1 MVKGLALFAEH
12 FRDHRDR
19 YVLIGGAAC
28 DLALEAAGVGFRAT
42 KDLDI
47 VLCVEASDTAFAAAF
62 WAFVDLGGYEVQEGS
77 TGDRRL
83 YRFRRPTD
91 AAYPVMLEL
100 FSARPEALEPRD
112 GAILTPIP
120 FDGEVASLSAILLDE
135 SYAAWI
141 RAGRTEVEGVSILTA
156 THLIPL
162 KARAWIDLTARV
174 LAGQRVDSADIRK
187 HRNDVFRLVAVIE
200 PGVQLDAPKT
210 IRDDMDTFLKE
221 VSDEAVDLKAM
232 GLGTMLMGEAVEMLR
247 GVYRTA

>member
-1 MVKGLALFAEH
+1 
-12 FRDHRDR
+12 
-19 YVLIGGAAC
+19 
-28 DLALEAAGVGFRAT
+28 
-42 KDLDI
+42 
-47 VLCVEASDTAFAAAF
+47 
-62 WAFVDLGGYEVQEGS
+62 
-77 TGDRRL
+77 
-83 YRFRRPTD
+83 
-91 AAYPVMLEL
+91 MLEL

-210 IRDDMDTFLKE
+210 IRDDMDTFLKK